1 MVDQEIKDPE
11 TLASIEE
18 FYTDLQQRTVVLDS
32 ESSFKFITSR
42 STEKTCTDIQN
53 LCTLMEKLCQIYY
66 IPTKGAFLRKTELSV
81 KAFIYLIC
89 NTNFASQYLLA
100 DDVRVG
106 HLVDIQ
112 PPFSPY
118 LFIEIL
124 WRIRFDDL
132 LAESILHFPLDL
144 CNEILEVLPRCI
156 DLLTFQRASKFLS
169 NIVPNIYKKLILL
182 RNNGSQTKD
191 IAQNSKKLAGNF
203 QELLSQFNNVKFL
216 KLKDVP
222 KKSDRYRRYGIL
234 LKILIQT
241 VRMCVTSR
249 SKKIEIPKD
258 MENLYKLTFGWQ
270 LYEKLDDGSLHET
283 LSEINRELFNAL
295 LKRVKE
301 IDCNIYMNWTEH
313 DDEDNSSMTLQRA
326 IGLECHFFIENTRDE
341 YGDVAEYGHLLECL
355 QQIASKPDPENN
367 IESMDLT
374 DLCHGAKEGRRD
386 CIVALFRRYKD
397 WDDSTV
403 DAIDSNISSLSKE
416 DCEQLLEHL
425 ANELAQEPQEDS
437 NSDSGGSST
446 EKLQTYSLC
455 LAKALVAQ
463 DIGDLY
469 EITIKSIMRS
479 EDREVAD
486 AEQQQQQQQQ
496 HVVDASDF
504 ERFITH
510 NSSFSSAK
518 NLRAVLFYLC
528 LNTRPTLKILLKMS
542 IGHADYPGVAVSH
555 DDLMLL
561 LPILKIRTHSKNESL
576 VESLHAKCSE
586 REEGSKLLNE
596 MRYLNKKRLNQY
608 RKSPS
613 SVSLVIRVLREI
625 CENEPAW
632 DPNCLAWLLQMLY
645 EFCEPAE
652 IVGEIFIPLLRCTP
666 DKYSTAFF
674 KYFLVEL
681 YKLKGGYTPD
691 CRNALIRELEIKL
704 DYLYKSDHLWRYCRE
719 ELLLLATAVLEHL
732 FCEVEPDQPYEHLD
746 SNYLHV
752 LQPYPTTSAEDEP
765 IYRLTLLEALGRF
778 DQLRRSRMT
787 EEDCEQL
794 PDGATSYSFTEDF
807 LRYVF
812 LKCTREQF
820 IQYGNELLDSAGEI
834 IDCADNSKQAYCDAL
849 VRLTFETM
857 LFCLEFPQCTAQ
869 DSLVFLVN
877 CLKEFLPK
885 VQIPKKDAF
894 QKGIC
899 RSLDKHAIILRESV
913 ARTVVAPTYDYLIMA
928 MDEHPLHLTHK
939 LRALEM
945 FSSKCRSYTEPLRTY
960 AGSHTPLGLRL
971 WLAHDL
977 VQEVL
982 DKQGN
987 SEIFMRKLADYFKT
1001 EQQQRQQQQVDE
1013 EPSTTTTT
1021 TTTTATTSSITD
1033 ETS

>member
-53 LCTLMEKLCQIYY
+53 L
-66 IPTKGAFLRKTELSV
+66 
-81 KAFIYLIC
+81 
-89 NTNFASQYLLA
+89 
-100 DDVRVG
+100 
-106 HLVDIQ
+106 
-112 PPFSPY
+112 
-118 LFIEIL
+118 
-124 WRIRFDDL
+124 
-132 LAESILHFPLDL
+132 
-144 CNEILEVLPRCI
+144 
-156 DLLTFQRASKFLS
+156 
-169 NIVPNIYKKLILL
+169 
-182 RNNGSQTKD
+182 
-191 IAQNSKKLAGNF
+191 
-203 QELLSQFNNVKFL
+203 FL

-425 ANELAQEPQEDS
+425 ANELAQEPQEES
-437 NSDSGGSST
+437 NSDSGSSST

-479 EDREVAD
+479 EDREAAD
-486 AEQQQQQQQQ
+486 AEQQR
-496 HVVDASDF
+496 VVDASDF
-504 ERFITH
+504 ERFMKH

-608 RKSPS
+608 RESPG

-666 DKYSTAFF
+666 DKYGTAFF

-704 DYLYKSDHLWRYCRE
+704 DYLYRSDHLWRYCRE

-732 FCEVEPDQPYEHLD
+732 FCEVESDTPYEHLD

-787 EEDCEQL
+787 EEDCEL
-794 PDGATSYSFTEDF
+794 PDGASSASSSSSYSFTEDF

-899 RSLDKHAIILRESV
+899 RSLDKHAIILKESV

-960 AGSHTPLGLRL
+960 AGPHTPLGLRL

-1001 EQQQRQQQQVDE
+1001 EQEQRQQQRVDE
-1013 EPSTTTTT
+1013 EPPTTETTT
-1021 TTTTATTSSITD
+1021 TTTTATSSITE